1 MASIWHLTVIVFP
14 KKTIFQGVILNQG
27 NNTFKNTSSS
37 FRTALAIAGS
47 YLEKPYRGARLTL
60 GWSDLSLVTETDER
74 GGFLMET
81 NHTYDTRH
89 EIEVRADGRRLTYS
103 ETDLKVHFI
112 RGSGDLV
119 ISDIDD
125 TVLVSHTNT
134 RLKRVLTTL
143 FRSYERRK
151 PVEETSGIIDHLG
164 GSLNDHA
171 YVSRSEYNLFPMLS
185 NFINHHELPRGPLF
199 LTPFL
204 SLSGLLQN
212 KKDPEFK
219 VKKINYLLAHSE
231 NEKVVLI
238 GDDTQHDLQVYA
250 EIARA
255 HGSRIKKIFIRQ
267 TDPRID
273 KRHSSAWRKLDHY
286 VQNMVYYNK
295 ETDLTTLN
303 L

>member
-1 MASIWHLTVIVFP
+1 M
-14 KKTIFQGVILNQG
+14 
-27 NNTFKNTSSS
+27 
-37 FRTALAIAGS
+37 
-47 YLEKPYRGARLTL
+47 TL

-74 GGFLMET
+74 GGFFLET
-81 NHTYDTRH
+81 DHTYDTRH
-89 EIEVRADGRRLTYS
+89 EIEVRLDGRRLTYNA
-103 ETDLKVHFI
+103 TDLKVHFI
-112 RGSGDLV
+112 KGSGDLV

-134 RLKRVLTTL
+134 RFKRILTTL

-151 PVEETSGIIDHLG
+151 PVEETSGIIDLLG
-164 GSLNDHA
+164 RSRNDHA

-185 NFINHHELPRGPLF
+185 NFISHHELPRGPLF

-204 SLSGLLQN
+204 DLRGLFQN

-250 EIARA
+250 EIAEVY
-255 HGSRIKKIFIRQ
+255 GTRIKKIFIRQ